1 MCASELVRVARNLHV
16 PSAARDDL
24 LVLCTLALETSAS
37 DSVIASTTAARLHG
51 LWLPPDKLGLHIA
64 TAAPDRAGRTMTR
77 TRRPEITAHRL
88 QLDDDETMVGDGI
101 VVTTLART
109 WRDLAT
115 VLSVPELVAAGDR
128 ALQLGAT
135 PEQLADAIKRH
146 APFRGSR
153 RARTAL
159 PLLDERSRS
168 RPESH
173 MRVAVSAPDL
183 PRFEVN
189 VPVSRRDGG
198 WLGEPDLSLEEARLG
213 LEYQGEDHA
222 KVPRMRKDLTR
233 FKDFRDEHWLM
244 LPYGPA
250 EVFARP
256 WTILAEARREVLDRA
271 PHLLRKCRRVVS

>member
-1 MCASELVRVARNLHV
+1 
-16 PSAARDDL
+16 
-24 LVLCTLALETSAS
+24 
-37 DSVIASTTAARLHG
+37 
-51 LWLPPDKLGLHIA
+51 
-64 TAAPDRAGRTMTR
+64 
-77 TRRPEITAHRL
+77 
-88 QLDDDETMVGDGI
+88 
-101 VVTTLART
+101 
-109 WRDLAT
+109 
-115 VLSVPELVAAGDR
+115 
-128 ALQLGAT
+128 
-135 PEQLADAIKRH
+135 
-146 APFRGSR
+146 
-153 RARTAL
+153 
-159 PLLDERSRS
+159 
-168 RPESH
+168 
-173 MRVAVSAPDL
+173 
-183 PRFEVN
+183 VN